1 MLLNDLEPHFVY
13 YKKINVLPSCAN
25 IIYSFELTELYSIKW
40 HANNSLPGQTN
51 ICAKVSLEGCKHYY
65 HPFKHKNPLVGSNPP
80 KISCYDNVL
89 KTSLNH
95 YVIKFKTQIGE
106 KWDYGKIESFL

>member
-1 MLLNDLEPHFVY
+1 
-13 YKKINVLPSCAN
+13 
-25 IIYSFELTELYSIKW
+25 
-40 HANNSLPGQTN
+40 
-51 ICAKVSLEGCKHYY
+51 VSLEGCKHYY

-106 KWDYGKIESFL
+106 K